1 MMPSTPSLR
10 TGIYNEIDPRNFEG
24 TLEGK
29 VALVTGSGGGI
40 GREIALS
47 LAKSGA
53 AVAIT
58 GGSKGEVEQSTKD
71 VLALGDKVKAVGIV
85 ADGCNRS
92 DLKKLV
98 QEVLKCASSP
108 AVSRLTSRCVGNRKA
123 RRDRYLGV

>member
-10 TGIYNEIDPRNFEG
+10 TGIYNEIDPGNFEG
-24 TLEGK
+24 ALEGK
-29 VALVTGSGGGI
+29 VALVTGSGRGI
-40 GREIALS
+40 GKEIALS

-58 GGSKGEVEQSTKD
+58 GRSKIE
-71 VLALGDKVKAVGIV
+71 V

-92 DLKKLV
+92 DLGKLV

-108 AVSRLTSRCVGNRKA
+108 AAQQS
-123 RRDRYLGV
+123 LG

>member
-1 MMPSTPSLR
+1 MMPPTPSLR

-24 TLEGK
+24 ALKGK
-29 VALVTGSGGGI
+29 VALVTGSGRGI

-58 GGSKGEVEQSTKD
+58 GRSKSEVEQSTKD
-71 VLALGDKVKAVGIV
+71 VLALGDNVKAVGIV

-92 DLKKLV
+92 DLEKLV
-98 QEVLKCASSP
+98 EEVLKCVGSP
-108 AVSRLTSRCVGNRKA
+108 AASRLT
-123 RRDRYLGV
+123 

>member
-1 MMPSTPSLR
+1 MPPTPSLR

-24 TLEGK
+24 ALKGK
-29 VALVTGSGGGI
+29 VALVTGSGRGI

-58 GGSKGEVEQSTKD
+58 GRSKSEVEQSTKD
-71 VLALGDKVKAVGIV
+71 VLALGDNVKAVGIV

-92 DLKKLV
+92 DLEKLV
-98 QEVLKCASSP
+98 QEVLKCVGSS
-108 AVSRLTSRCVGNRKA
+108 AASRLT
-123 RRDRYLGV
+123 